1 MQDYPKK
8 LCFYKANKRV
18 TGAAMQFD
26 LNVRRECVFLE
37 AAKQT
42 GERRFGWENKL
53 IFKLGVTDA
62 SKILTVFNQKADKID
77 LFHDPSKSKFV
88 TQSKVKN
95 TALSV
100 QKANYGYY
108 LKLSMQGNDG
118 SVASVQIALSEDEV
132 IVLKLMLETAIKK
145 IYNW

>member
-1 MQDYPKK
+1 MPEYPNKV
-8 LCFYKANKRV
+8 CFYKANKRI

-26 LNVRRECVFLE
+26 LNAKRECVFLE

-42 GERRFGWENKL
+42 EERRFGWENKL
-53 IFKLGVTDA
+53 VFKLGVTDA
-62 SKILTVFNQKADKID
+62 AKILTVLGGKADKTD
-77 LFHDPSKSKFV
+77 LFHDPGKSKFV

-100 QKANYGYY
+100 QKAGYGYY

-118 SVASVQIALSEDEV
+118 SVESVQIALSDDEA
-132 IVLKLMLETAIKK
+132 IVLKLMLETAIKR